1 MNKLESEVIDIEGDR
16 DLWIPDPQHSLLP
29 REIVWIMINIIAA
42 TAFYLLI
49 L

>member
-16 DLWIPDPQHSLLP
+16 DFWIPDPQHSLLP
-29 REIVWIMINIIAA
+29 REVVRIMINIAA
-42 TAFYLLI
+42 TAFFLLV